1 MSPDPGLTLAPPNLD
16 LETARQLL
24 RDGRSAEAEQ
34 AFRRVLASQ
43 PEHVEA
49 LRFMAGAA
57 LRRGAAGDAIDLLN
71 RAANVDRTDIGTLM
85 ELGIAYRVA
94 ERMDASRYVL
104 ERALELSEGR
114 NTTLRLLLANVLE
127 LDQRP
132 ELALP
137 HYFRAILDAQ
147 HAGNWFSD
155 QTTEPG
161 LRSLVRHAMRQVAEG
176 RRALFESALQPSR
189 QGAGE
194 PLTRIDRALAIY
206 LRDCSEKP
214 ADPRQRAGLLH
225 VPGLG
230 TSPRVECRDLAWL
243 PALLARVDAAAAE
256 VENCLALPSPSER
269 VGDMTPAPDPDIGGL
284 AACEGI
290 APPRER
296 QVDIYHCGTLRESVR
311 RVAPRLVAALSDTP
325 LLRIPRH
332 APEVAIVVLPAG
344 VLTPTRYGCSNSRCS
359 VIVNL
364 PGSGV
369 VDVIAGGETHRL
381 PASTGMVFDASYGIG
396 YGNDSE
402 SEARVLVFDIW
413 HPGLAPFERQALG
426 ALIAAIVDFDIR
438 LQELA

>member
-1 MSPDPGLTLAPPNLD
+1 MSPDPGSTLASPNLD
-16 LETARQLL
+16 LETARQLQ
-24 RDGRSAEAEQ
+24 RAGRLAEAEQ
-34 AFRRVLASQ
+34 AFHHVLASQ

-49 LRFMAGAA
+49 LRFLAGAA
-57 LRRGAAGDAIDLLN
+57 LRRGAAGDAVDLLN

-85 ELGIAYRVA
+85 ELGMAYRVA

-114 NTTLRLLLANVLE
+114 NTTVRLLLANVLE

-147 HAGNWFSD
+147 HAGSWLSD
-155 QTTEPG
+155 ETTEPG
-161 LRSLVRHAMRQVAEG
+161 LRPLVRHAMHQVAEG
-176 RRALFESALQPSR
+176 RRALFEGVLHPWR
-189 QGAGE
+189 QNADT
-194 PLTRIDRALAIY
+194 PLTRIDRALAFY
-206 LRDCSEKP
+206 LRDCSETP
-214 ADPRQRAGLLH
+214 ADPRQRAGLLY

-230 TSPRVECRDLAWL
+230 ASPRVDCRDLAWL
-243 PALLARVDAAAAE
+243 PTLLARVDTATTE
-256 VENCLALPSPSER
+256 VESCVALASPSDR
-269 VGDMTPAPDPDIGGL
+269 VGDMAPDRSSDVGGPM
-284 AACEGI
+284 AHDGI

-296 QVDIYHCGTLRESVR
+296 QVDIYRCGTLRESIR
-311 RVAPRLVAALSDTP
+311 RLAPQLIAAIADTP

-332 APEVAIVVLPAG
+332 APEAAIVVLPAG
-344 VLTPTRYGCSNSRCS
+344 VRTPTRHGCSNSRCS
-359 VIVNL
+359 VVVNL
-364 PGSGV
+364 PDSRG

-381 PASTGMVFDASYGIG
+381 PAGAGMVFDASYGIG
-396 YGNDSE
+396 YGNDGE

-413 HPGLAPFERQALG
+413 HPGLAPVEQQALG

>member
-24 RDGRSAEAEQ
+24 HDGRSAEAEQ
-34 AFRRVLASQ
+34 AFHLVLASQ
-43 PEHVEA
+43 PENVEA
-49 LRFMAGAA
+49 LRFAAGAA

-71 RAANVDRTDIGTLM
+71 RAANVDRNDIGTLM

-104 ERALELSEGR
+104 ERALELSGGR

-155 QTTEPG
+155 ETTEPG
-161 LRSLVRHAMRQVAEG
+161 LRPLVRHAMHQVAEG
-176 RRALFESALQPSR
+176 RRALFESALQPWR
-189 QGAGE
+189 QSGDT
-194 PLTRIDRALAIY
+194 PLARIDRALAIY
-206 LRDCSEKP
+206 LRDCSEIP
-214 ADPRQRAGLLH
+214 ADPRQRAGLLY

-230 TSPRVECRDLAWL
+230 ASPRVECPDLAWL
-243 PALLARVDAAAAE
+243 STLLARVDTAAAE
-256 VENCLALPSPSER
+256 VESCLALPSPSDR
-269 VGDMTPAPDPDIGGL
+269 VGDMTPGRSPDVGGPMVRD
-284 AACEGI
+284 GI
-290 APPRER
+290 APPHER
-296 QVDIYHCGTLRESVR
+296 QVDIYHCGTLRESIR
-311 RVAPRLVAALSDTP
+311 RLAPQLVAALVDAP

-332 APEVAIVVLPAG
+332 APEAAIVVLPAG
-344 VLTPTRYGCSNSRCS
+344 VRTPTRHGCSNSRCS
-359 VIVNL
+359 IVVNL
-364 PGSGV
+364 PGSSG

-381 PASTGMVFDASYGIG
+381 PAGAGMVFDASYGIG
-396 YGNDSE
+396 YGNDGE